1 MFVHVVQLRTKWK
14 DHERSLVRSGNQ
26 QEKIQEMTSVLT
38 KQKADEAVHKE
49 MCVDD
54 LNENALT
61 TEDKDG
67 MKNRTENKIVLL
79 KAKIGGCEQ
88 DWVTE
93 CSAKGTTGQQHRD
106 ITLGY
111 FSSCF
116 FSTSKLD
123 CSLRFKQ

>member
-1 MFVHVVQLRTKWK
+1 MHMFVHVVQLRTKWK

-38 KQKADEAVHKE
+38 KQKADEAAHKE

-79 KAKIGGCEQ
+79 KAKIGG
-88 DWVTE
+88 
-93 CSAKGTTGQQHRD
+93 
-106 ITLGY
+106 
-111 FSSCF
+111 
-116 FSTSKLD
+116 
-123 CSLRFKQ
+123 

>member
-1 MFVHVVQLRTKWK
+1 MFVHVVQLGMREKITI
-14 DHERSLVRSGNQ
+14 SLLSEIRSGKL

-38 KQKADEAVHKE
+38 KQKADETAHKE

-67 MKNRTENKIVLL
+67 MKNRTEDKIVLL

-88 DWVTE
+88 DWVT
-93 CSAKGTTGQQHRD
+93 SD
-106 ITLGY
+106 
-111 FSSCF
+111 
-116 FSTSKLD
+116 
-123 CSLRFKQ
+123 